1 MSGIGS
7 SDDEEFKRVVG
18 DMLSAAELD
27 QTRQVRVLELAA
39 MLYVVVLAHS
49 DVQISAACKCQICV
63 LHAQVMRVQPLVS
76 LRRMQ
81 MVGTQVD
88 QRAHMLEHSPAC
100 LQIVEQH
107 L

>member
-63 LHAQVMRVQPLVS
+63 LHAHARAATGFAPPDADGWYAS
-76 LRRMQ
+76 GPESAY
-81 MVGTQVD
+81 VGAFAGVPPD
-88 QRAHMLEHSPAC
+88 C
-100 LQIVEQH
+100 
-107 L
+107 